1 MSSARASA
9 HRAAL
14 ASSNPGKARE
24 LEALWPGWSIEPLD
38 MALAPAEEGSTF
50 WANALG
56 KARFGRTLAPEIPW
70 VLGEDS
76 GIEASA
82 LGGAPGLR
90 SARFAG
96 AEASDEQNVNR
107 LIAAVA
113 AASDRRV
120 RYVSEL
126 SGIGLDGTVLRGR
139 GILAG
144 TLAHAPRGSEGF
156 GYDPIFIPD
165 GEPATVA
172 ELGDG
177 WKARHSHRAQAA
189 RALRQ
194 AIEALS

>member
-1 MSSARASA
+1 
-9 HRAAL
+9 
-14 ASSNPGKARE
+14 
-24 LEALWPGWSIEPLD
+24 

-56 KARFGRTLAPEIPW
+56 KARFGRALAPEIPW

-76 GIEASA
+76 GIEARA
-82 LGGAPGLR
+82 LGGAPGLG

-113 AASDRRV
+113 DALDRRV

-126 SGIGLDGTVLRGR
+126 AGIGLDGMVLRGT

-165 GEPATVA
+165 GESATVA

-194 AIEALS
+194 AIEALP